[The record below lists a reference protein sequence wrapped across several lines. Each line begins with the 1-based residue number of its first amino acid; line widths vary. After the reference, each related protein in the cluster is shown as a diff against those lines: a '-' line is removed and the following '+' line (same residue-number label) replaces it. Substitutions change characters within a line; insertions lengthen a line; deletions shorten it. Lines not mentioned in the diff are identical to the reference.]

1 MDHSAK
7 HKERL
12 ISMSQWW
19 SSELFP
25 MTLELAL
32 DANVGASSSRFV
44 FNCSS
49 GADGAQSVSTI
60 VIHLYLETAS

>member
-1 MDHSAK
+1 MVVFIAA
-7 HKERL
+7 
-12 ISMSQWW
+12 MSTFPDGDP
-19 SSELFP
+19 ELFP